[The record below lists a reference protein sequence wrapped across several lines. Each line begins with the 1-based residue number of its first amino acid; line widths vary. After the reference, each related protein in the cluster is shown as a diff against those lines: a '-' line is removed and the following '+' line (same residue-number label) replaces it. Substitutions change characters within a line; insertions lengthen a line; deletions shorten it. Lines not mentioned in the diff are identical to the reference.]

1 MFFTIISRIALFCT
15 NQGITMRLHR
25 TLPQGNSIEFATFF
39 MNRSLASR
47 MLMLGLPV
55 LALVLLIIFTAT
67 GSSIEGILDR
77 AIARNAQLQSQ
88 AMRLALEQA
97 LEETRNQ
104 LLILAAGSME
114 QSEMTNRLK
123 FRAKAGGLRYREL
136 AFEGLTPDKRYLLV
150 NSDGEIVNVPMRQ
163 ALASPT
169 GPFHGIAGEHRIGHV
184 SVAQP
189 VEVTYSMVP
198 VKGGTQ
204 NISLHVLRFSTP
216 VQDADGSFVGY
227 LMLSLDLRELRD
239 IVSAYSAPNAPIA
252 AAGTDV
258 RVRTLF
264 FDRDGWMLFQS
275 EVPDAGLPQRS
286 LATDA
291 VRAGFSGDFG
301 RPGFNTAFRPGPE
314 HLNYWNMVSDVQD
327 GKNGQIALAENTT
340 LWSNSQMRVERV
352 SYVPVFFSLISQ
364 EDSVVLG
371 GLAVLDTSF
380 TTTRT
385 GVQLMGIY
393 IGAFVGGTLLLGLS
407 LWWLARQTSRSLNAI
422 TDELELRNTAGEDG
436 NLELPQMPRELE
448 RLRGGINTLL
458 DRLRHAAEARRQ
470 RAAEDDALALREP
483 VPDLPHPEDLPVN
496 GLIGTSSTML
506 TLCDNV
512 RKASQ
517 VMADVLVVGET
528 GTGKEL
534 VSEAIH
540 RLSARSAGPFITI
553 NCGALD
559 ENLLMDTLFGHVKGA
574 FTEARAPRKGAFL
587 TAQGGTLMLDEV
599 GNAAP
604 KVQQALLRALSTRRM
619 RPLGSDEDVPFDT
632 RIIAATNASLIDDAQ
647 RGSFREDLYYRLAVI
662 TINTP
667 PLRDRKSDIPSLTV
681 YFLSEALKAKARLKA
696 EAGVSAAALPSV
708 MPQISKGAMAKL
720 MDYDWPGNVRELKNT
735 LTRALTF
742 CEGGILLAED
752 IQLGHAI
759 QGAGEAIQGEN
770 IATPVLDSRN
780 PQATPCDPGNC
791 STPPADSG
799 ARANGLPDK
808 WADRQPDQP
817 AETAG
822 LQESSEFAAP
832 GQLPDPTIQQGDMLH
847 GLSAAEKL
855 NRRIIDAWPT
865 IAAAGSISRQEY
877 QTLAGK
883 DISMRTAQYDL
894 QLLVQQGLVRKEGRG
909 PAQRYVVIG
918 R

>member
-1 MFFTIISRIALFCT
+1 
-15 NQGITMRLHR
+15 MRLHR
-25 TLPQGNSIEFATFF
+25 TLPQGNSLEFAAFF
-39 MNRSLASR
+39 MNRGLANR

-67 GSSIEGILDR
+67 GSSVEGILDR

-88 AMRLALEQA
+88 AMRLAMEQV

-104 LLILAAGSME
+104 LLILAAGSMD
-114 QSEMTNRLK
+114 QGDMTNRLR

-150 NSDGEIVNVPMRQ
+150 NSEGEVINVPMRH

-169 GPFHGIAGEHRIGHV
+169 GPFHGIAAEHRVGHV

-198 VKGGTQ
+198 VKGGNQ
-204 NISLHVLRFSTP
+204 NITLHVLRFATP
-216 VQDADGSFVGY
+216 VQDADGAFLGY

-239 IVSAYSAPNAPIA
+239 IISAYSAPNAPIA
-252 AAGTDV
+252 ASGSDV

-275 EVPDAGLPQRS
+275 EAPDAGLAQRS

-291 VRAGFSGDFG
+291 VRAGFTGDFG

-314 HLNYWNMVSDVQD
+314 HINYWNMVSDIQE
-327 GKNGQIALAENTT
+327 GRPGQIALAENTS

-352 SYVPVFFSLISQ
+352 SYVPVSFSPISQ
-364 EDSVVLG
+364 EDSIVLG

-393 IGAFVGGTLLLGLS
+393 IGAFVGGMLLLGLS
-407 LWWLARQTSRSLNAI
+407 LWWLARQMSRSLNAV
-422 TDELELRNTAGEDG
+422 TEELERCNAIGEASSI
-436 NLELPQMPRELE
+436 ELPPLPRELE
-448 RLRGGINTLL
+448 RLKVGINALL
-458 DRLRHAAEARRQ
+458 ERLRHAAEARRL
-470 RAAEDDALALREP
+470 RAAEDDALAQREL

-496 GLIGTSSTML
+496 GLIGTSPAML
-506 TLCDNV
+506 ALCDNV

-517 VMADVLVVGET
+517 VLADVLVVGET

-574 FTEARAPRKGAFL
+574 FTEARAPRKGAFV

-604 KVQQALLRALSTRRM
+604 KVQQALLRALSTRRI

-647 RGSFREDLYYRLAVI
+647 KGSFREDLYYRLAVI

-696 EAGVSAAALPSV
+696 ESGASSPALPTAI
-708 MPQISKGAMAKL
+708 PQISKGAMTKL
-720 MDYDWPGNVRELKNT
+720 MEYDWPGNVRELKNT
-735 LTRALTF
+735 LTRALAF
-742 CEGGILLAED
+742 CEGGILFAED

-759 QGAGEAIQGEN
+759 QGSGEALQTEN
-770 IATPVLDSRN
+770 AAAPVQDSRN
-780 PQATPCDPGNC
+780 PQDAPCEQGYC
-791 STPPADSG
+791 TAPPADTGSRG
-799 ARANGLPDK
+799 RGLPP
-808 WADRQPDQP
+808 ADTGATQDEGEIATQRQQPDP
-817 AETAG
+817 AA
-822 LQESSEFAAP
+822 
-832 GQLPDPTIQQGDMLH
+832 QQGNLLP
-847 GLSAAEKL
+847 GPNAADKL
-855 NRRIIDAWPT
+855 NRRILDAWPT

-877 QTLAGK
+877 QSLAGK